1 MRCSPGGRE
10 VSPTSDVAR
19 LDRRYVG
26 LMATPTVPVRARR
39 ALDGRWGDVVPA
51 VVLAVLAALDV
62 LLSSEW
68 RGPREVNAVV
78 VPTMALAL
86 AWRRTRPL
94 TALAVVMGAGACLAF
109 AFGASQTWSN
119 VFITIVAVYSAVAYG
134 DRPLLAALLAGAGVA
149 VQGLTDPLIDGFGDA
164 IWSSTLVA
172 LSFAAGLAGR
182 ALRERTRALDQ
193 RTETLDR
200 EEAERAAAA
209 AAQER
214 RRIARE
220 LHDIISHS
228 LGVVVLQAGAAER
241 VLERDPARA
250 REVMESIRATGQEAI
265 GEMGTLLGLLDE
277 APRTSREPQPSLG
290 DVAAL
295 VSRMRDAG
303 LDVELV
309 VEGERRALPAALEVS
324 AFRVVQ
330 EGLTNALKH
339 AGCAHVSSVVR
350 YDADQLQV
358 DVVDDGGGSANGLG
372 GRRGLAGLRER
383 VAVFGGRLEAGPQPG
398 GGWMLQ
404 ATFPLTR

>member
-1 MRCSPGGRE
+1 M
-10 VSPTSDVAR
+10 
-19 LDRRYVG
+19 
-26 LMATPTVPVRARR
+26 
-39 ALDGRWGDVVPA
+39 
-51 VVLAVLAALDV
+51 LAVLASLDV
-62 LLSSEW
+62 LLSSDW
-68 RGPREVNAVV
+68 RGPLAVNAVV
-78 VPTMALAL
+78 VPAMALAL
-86 AWRRTRPL
+86 AWRRRRPL
-94 TALAVVMGAGACLAF
+94 TALAVVMGAGACLDL

-134 DRPLLAALLAGAGVA
+134 DRPLLAALLAGIGVA
-149 VQGLTDPLIDGFGDA
+149 IHNLTDPLIDGFGDA
-164 IWSSTLVA
+164 IWSSTLLA
-172 LSFAAGLAGR
+172 LSFAAGLTGR
-182 ALRERTRALDQ
+182 ALRERTKALDQ
-193 RTETLDR
+193 RTETLDHQ
-200 EEAERAAAA
+200 EAERAAAA
-209 AAQER
+209 AAEER

-250 REVMESIRATGQEAI
+250 REVLESIRSTGQEAI

-277 APRTSREPQPSLG
+277 APRTLREPQPSLD
-290 DVAAL
+290 DVTAL
-295 VSRMRDAG
+295 VARMRDAG

-309 VEGERRALPAALEVS
+309 VEGEPRALPAALEVS

-339 AGCAHVSSVVR
+339 AGAAHVSSVVR
-350 YDADQLQV
+350 YGADQLQV
-358 DVVDDGGGSANGLG
+358 DVTDDGGGSANGLG

-404 ATFPLTR
+404 ATFPLTQ